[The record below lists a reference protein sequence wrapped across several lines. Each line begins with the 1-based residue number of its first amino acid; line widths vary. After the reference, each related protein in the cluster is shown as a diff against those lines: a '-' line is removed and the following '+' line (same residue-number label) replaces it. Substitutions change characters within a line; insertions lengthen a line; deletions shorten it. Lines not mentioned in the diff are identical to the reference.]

1 MATNPLWSGSQDSIT
16 GHSLRKV
23 LTKGQW
29 HNKFA
34 VCGGRLKKHEAPSA
48 IYFGITDC
56 SRWSQCLGG
65 CSLCFLGLKGI
76 KLYLFHGEGCWFLSG
91 CPSLAQRQ
99 GPPSLPL
106 KILVPTYNRK
116 ISERDFFPKSC
127 SPVGLSIL
135 KVAIGYI
142 YLLASHFHLILDD
155 SGQTSPPFGSLP

>member
-1 MATNPLWSGSQDSIT
+1 MVLEDWLFFTAGLDRDFVPTLCKTVSEMATNPLWSSSQDSIT

-48 IYFGITDC
+48 IYFGLTDC

-106 KILVPTYNRK
+106 KILVPTYNRGRSQRG
-116 ISERDFFPKSC
+116 ISFPN
-127 SPVGLSIL
+127 P
-135 KVAIGYI
+135 A
-142 YLLASHFHLILDD
+142 LLW
-155 SGQTSPPFGSLP
+155 GSAY